1 MSWPDLDLKWSNDS
15 QSDILLLMTYTDTTV
30 TATLYGVPLGYTVTS
45 EVGEWQ
51 EGDKYDTRTE
61 VDDSL
66 APGTRYVKTAGS
78 DGRSISVIRT
88 VTDSDG
94 NMVRQD
100 RFDSIY
106 DPITEVI
113 VEGPS
118 QS

>member
-1 MSWPDLDLKWSNDS
+1 M
-15 QSDILLLMTYTDTTV
+15 
-30 TATLYGVPLGYTVTS
+30 GYTVTS

-94 NMVRQD
+94 NMVREG
-100 RFDSIY
+100 RFDSTY